1 MRGKRL
7 LVGGLLCGMA
17 VMLAGGCVSFDK
29 YNRLKMAHRRMTG
42 EKEHLTVELYD
53 ARNVTSMLRERADA
67 LEGELATKDEL
78 LANLRHENDLLEQ
91 ISQTTQ
97 AALEDMAGRQHLA
110 DIAIVG
116 PKLPEALDNALKQF
130 AQQHPGVVTYDPKN
144 GTVKWKSDLVFA
156 LGSDVVKDSTKGS
169 LAEFA
174 SLLKSPA
181 AADFESI
188 VVGHTCTTRMSSAT
202 KAKHYSNW
210 HLSAHR
216 AIAVANVLFE
226 NGYAERQVGVMG
238 CGEFRPVADNG
249 SEAGRSQN
257 RRVEIYLVPVGAIAS
272 TADLGVLR
280 VDEMMASLAP

>member
-1 MRGKRL
+1 MRGDRL
-7 LVGGLLCGMA
+7 LAGGVLCAMA

-29 YNRLKMAHRRMTG
+29 YNRLKMANRRVTG
-42 EKEHLTVELYD
+42 EKEQLTMELYD
-53 ARNVTSMLRERADA
+53 ARSVTTTLRERIDS
-67 LEGELATKDEL
+67 LEGEVATKDEL

-97 AALEDMAGRQHLA
+97 AALEDMANKQQFA

-116 PKLPEALDNALKQF
+116 PKLPEALDSALKQF
-130 AQQHPGVVTYDPKN
+130 AEQHPGIVTYDPRN

-156 LGSDVVKDSTKGS
+156 LGSDVVKDSTKAS

-174 SLLKSPA
+174 SLLKTPA
-181 AADFESI
+181 ATDFEII
-188 VVGHTCTTRMSSAT
+188 VVGHTCTTRMKPET

-216 AIAVANVLFE
+216 AIAVANVLFT
-226 NGYAERQVGVMG
+226 NGYAERRVGVMG

-249 SEAGRSQN
+249 SEAGR
-257 RRVEIYLVPVGAIAS
+257 RRDDGLAYALVSYHTCCYRLSEPRPSG
-272 TADLGVLR
+272 GG
-280 VDEMMASLAP
+280 